1 MRKYIIILFSLF
13 ISSLFSQT
21 PSHIVS
27 KKRLLENLKKLSEFG
42 INKNNGND
50 RVAYSDFD
58 IQAREYIIEYL
69 KNLGLKVEVDYAA
82 NIIARKEGANKK
94 LKPIIF
100 GSHIDAVPNGGHYDG
115 PLGVIGGIEAL
126 ETILDSKIITSHP
139 LELIIFTNEEGGVFG
154 SRALAG
160 KLSDN
165 ALEVKT
171 ASGFTNGEGVD
182 RLGGNQNRIFEVAKS
197 SNDYHAFVEL
207 HIEQG
212 NILNKNNIDIGVVT
226 GIVGLKWWD
235 VTITG
240 FANHAG
246 TTPMDERKDPMI
258 TAADFILLVKRII
271 TNVPGSQVGT
281 VGKIEAYPG
290 APNVIPG
297 KVTLSLEIRDLEE
310 SKIDFLFREI
320 EKKAKII
327 ASNNDTTISFS
338 SIDINA
344 SPALMN
350 KQIQSLIIDAANE
363 LNYSFKKMPSGAGHD
378 AQDMAVIV
386 PSGMIFIPSVDGIS
400 HSPKEFS
407 SEEAVYKGTNIL
419 LQTIL
424 KIDKERFNK

>member
-1 MRKYIIILFSLF
+1 MKKYTIIFFLLFVY
-13 ISSLFSQT
+13 SLFSQE
-21 PSHIVS
+21 PNYSVS
-27 KKRLLENLKKLSEFG
+27 KERLLRNLKKLSEFG

-50 RVAYSDFD
+50 RVAYSDYD
-58 IQAREYIIEYL
+58 IQAREYLKEYL

-100 GSHIDAVPNGGHYDG
+100 GSHIDAVPNGGHFDG
-115 PLGVIGGIEAL
+115 PLGVIAGIEAL
-126 ETILDSKIITSHP
+126 ETILDNKIITSHP

-160 KLSDN
+160 KLNND
-165 ALEVKT
+165 ALGVKT

-182 RLGGNQNRIFEVAKS
+182 RLGGNQKRIFEVIKS
-197 SNDYHAFVEL
+197 SDDYHAFVEL

-212 NILNKNNIDIGVVT
+212 NILNKSNVDIGVVT

-235 VTITG
+235 VVIEG

-258 TAADFILLVKRII
+258 TAADFILLVRKVISEL
-271 TNVPGSQVGT
+271 PGNQVGT

-297 KVTLSLEIRDLEE
+297 KVRLSLEIRDLDEN
-310 SKIDFLFREI
+310 KIDFLFSEI
-320 EKKAKII
+320 EKESKMV
-327 ASNNDTTISFS
+327 ASKNETTISFS

-350 KQIQSLIIDAANE
+350 KQIQSLIIDSANQ

-378 AQDMAVIV
+378 AQDMAIIV
-386 PSGMIFIPSVDGIS
+386 PSGMIFIPSIDGIS
-400 HSPKEFS
+400 HSPKELS
-407 SEEAVYKGTNIL
+407 SDEDVYKGANVL
-419 LQTIL
+419 LNTIL
-424 KIDKERFNK
+424 KLDKEKF

>member
-1 MRKYIIILFSLF
+1 MRKYITIFFSLLV
-13 ISSLFSQT
+13 SSLFSQKPNYT
-21 PSHIVS
+21 VS
-27 KKRLLENLKKLSEFG
+27 KERLLKNLKKLSVFG

-50 RVAYSDFD
+50 RVAYSDYD
-58 IQAREYIIEYL
+58 VQAREYLKEYME
-69 KNLGLKVEVDYAA
+69 NLGLKVHVDYAA
-82 NIIARKEGANKK
+82 NIIARKEGSNKK
-94 LKPIIF
+94 LRPIIF

-115 PLGVIGGIEAL
+115 PLGVISGIEAL
-126 ETILDSKIITSHP
+126 ETILDNKIITSHP

-160 KLSDN
+160 KLNND
-165 ALEVKT
+165 ALEIKT

-182 RLGGNQNRIFEVAKS
+182 RLGGNQKRIFEVTKS

-258 TAADFILLVKRII
+258 AAADFILLVKNII
-271 TNVPGSQVGT
+271 NEIPGNQVGT

-297 KVTLSLEIRDLEE
+297 EVRLSLEIRDLDE

-320 EKKAKII
+320 EKKAQKI
-327 ASNNDTTISFS
+327 ALENETTISFS

-350 KQIQSLIIDAANE
+350 KQIQGLIIDATNE

-378 AQDMAVIV
+378 AQDMAILV
-386 PSGMIFIPSVDGIS
+386 PSGMIFIPSIDGIS

-407 SEEAVYKGTNIL
+407 SDEDVYKGANIL
-419 LQTIL
+419 LNTIL
-424 KIDKERFNK
+424 KLDKKKF

>member
-1 MRKYIIILFSLF
+1 MRKYITIFFSLLV
-13 ISSLFSQT
+13 SSLFSQKPNYT
-21 PSHIVS
+21 VS
-27 KKRLLENLKKLSEFG
+27 KERLLKNLKKLSVFG

-50 RVAYSDFD
+50 RVAYSDYD
-58 IQAREYIIEYL
+58 VQAREYLKEYME
-69 KNLGLKVEVDYAA
+69 NLGLKVHVDYAA
-82 NIIARKEGANKK
+82 NIIARKEGSNKK
-94 LKPIIF
+94 LRPIIF

-115 PLGVIGGIEAL
+115 PLGVISGIEAL
-126 ETILDSKIITSHP
+126 ETILDNKIITSHP

-160 KLSDN
+160 KLNND
-165 ALEVKT
+165 ALEIKT

-182 RLGGNQNRIFEVAKS
+182 RLGGNQKRIFEVTKS

-212 NILNKNNIDIGVVT
+212 NILNKSNIDIGVVT

-258 TAADFILLVKRII
+258 AAADFILLVKNII
-271 TNVPGSQVGT
+271 NEIPGNQVGT

-297 KVTLSLEIRDLEE
+297 EVKLSLEIRDLDE

-327 ASNNDTTISFS
+327 ASNNETTISFS

-378 AQDMAVIV
+378 AQDMAIIV

-407 SEEAVYKGTNIL
+407 SDEDVYKGANIL
-419 LQTIL
+419 LNTIL
-424 KIDKERFNK
+424 KLDKKKF

>member
-1 MRKYIIILFSLF
+1 MRKYITIFFSLLV
-13 ISSLFSQT
+13 SSLFSQKPNYT
-21 PSHIVS
+21 VS
-27 KKRLLENLKKLSEFG
+27 KERLLKNLKKLSEFG

-50 RVAYSDFD
+50 RVAYSDYD
-58 IQAREYIIEYL
+58 IQAREYIKEYI

-82 NIIARKEGANKK
+82 NIIARKEGSNKK

-126 ETILDSKIITSHP
+126 ETILDNKIITSHP

-154 SRALAG
+154 SRALVG
-160 KLSDN
+160 KLNTD

-182 RLGGNQNRIFEVAKS
+182 RLGGNQKRIFEVTKS

-212 NILNKNNIDIGVVT
+212 NILNKNHIDIGVVT

-258 TAADFILLVKRII
+258 AAADFILLVKNII
-271 TNVPGSQVGT
+271 NEIPGNQVGT

-297 KVTLSLEIRDLEE
+297 EVKLSLEIRDLDE

-327 ASNNDTTISFS
+327 ASNNETTISFS

-378 AQDMAVIV
+378 AQDMAIIV

-407 SEEAVYKGTNIL
+407 SDESVYKGANIL
-419 LQTIL
+419 LNTIL
-424 KIDKERFNK
+424 KLDKKKF

>member
-1 MRKYIIILFSLF
+1 MRKYITIFFSLLV
-13 ISSLFSQT
+13 SSLFSQKPNYT
-21 PSHIVS
+21 VS
-27 KKRLLENLKKLSEFG
+27 KERLLKNLKKLSVFG

-50 RVAYSDFD
+50 RVAYSDYD
-58 IQAREYIIEYL
+58 VQAREYLKEYM
-69 KNLGLKVEVDYAA
+69 KNLGLKVHVDYAA
-82 NIIARKEGANKK
+82 NIIARKEGSNKK
-94 LKPIIF
+94 LRPIIF

-115 PLGVIGGIEAL
+115 PLGVISGIEAL
-126 ETILDSKIITSHP
+126 ETILDNKIITSHP

-160 KLSDN
+160 KLNND
-165 ALEVKT
+165 ALEIKT

-182 RLGGNQNRIFEVAKS
+182 RLGGNQKRIFEVTKS

-258 TAADFILLVKRII
+258 AAADFILLVKNII
-271 TNVPGSQVGT
+271 NEIPGNQVGT

-297 KVTLSLEIRDLEE
+297 EVKLSLEIRDLDE

-327 ASNNDTTISFS
+327 ASNNETTISFS

-378 AQDMAVIV
+378 AQDMAIIV

-407 SEEAVYKGTNIL
+407 SDEDVYKGANIL
-419 LQTIL
+419 LNTIL
-424 KIDKERFNK
+424 KLDKKKF

>member
-1 MRKYIIILFSLF
+1 MRKYVIILFSLF

-21 PSHIVS
+21 PSHTVS

-58 IQAREYIIEYL
+58 IQAREHIIEYL

-126 ETILDSKIITSHP
+126 ETILDNKVITSHP

-160 KLSDN
+160 KLSDD

-197 SNDYHAFVEL
+197 SNDYHAFIEL

-212 NILNKNNIDIGVVT
+212 NFLNKSNIDIGVVT
-226 GIVGLKWWD
+226 GIVGLKWWE

-258 TAADFILLVKRII
+258 TAADFILLVKSII

-297 KVTLSLEIRDLEE
+297 KVKLSLEIRDLKE

-327 ASNNDTTISFS
+327 ASNNDSTISFS

-424 KIDKERFNK
+424 KIDKERF

>member
-1 MRKYIIILFSLF
+1 MRKYITIFFSLLV
-13 ISSLFSQT
+13 SSLFSQKPNYT
-21 PSHIVS
+21 VS
-27 KKRLLENLKKLSEFG
+27 KERLLKNLKKLSVFG

-50 RVAYSDFD
+50 RVAYSDYD
-58 IQAREYIIEYL
+58 VQAREYLKEYM
-69 KNLGLKVEVDYAA
+69 KNLGLKVHVDYAA
-82 NIIARKEGANKK
+82 NIIARKEGSNKK
-94 LKPIIF
+94 LRPIIF

-115 PLGVIGGIEAL
+115 PLGVISGIEAL
-126 ETILDSKIITSHP
+126 ETILDNKIITSHP

-154 SRALAG
+154 SRSLAG
-160 KLSDN
+160 KLNND
-165 ALEVKT
+165 ALEIKT

-182 RLGGNQNRIFEVAKS
+182 RLGGNQKRIFEVTKS

-258 TAADFILLVKRII
+258 AAADFILLVKNII
-271 TNVPGSQVGT
+271 NEIPGNQVGT

-297 KVTLSLEIRDLEE
+297 EVKLSLEIRDLDE

-327 ASNNDTTISFS
+327 ASNNETTISFS

-378 AQDMAVIV
+378 AQDMAIIV

-407 SEEAVYKGTNIL
+407 SDEDVYKGANIL
-419 LQTIL
+419 LNTIL
-424 KIDKERFNK
+424 KLDKKKF

>member
-1 MRKYIIILFSLF
+1 MRKYITIFFSLLV
-13 ISSLFSQT
+13 SSLFSQKPNYT
-21 PSHIVS
+21 VS
-27 KKRLLENLKKLSEFG
+27 KERLLKNLKKLSVFG

-50 RVAYSDFD
+50 RVAYSDYD
-58 IQAREYIIEYL
+58 VQAREYLKEYME
-69 KNLGLKVEVDYAA
+69 NLGLKVHVDYAA
-82 NIIARKEGANKK
+82 NIIARKEGSNKK
-94 LKPIIF
+94 LRPIIF

-115 PLGVIGGIEAL
+115 PLGVISGIEAL
-126 ETILDSKIITSHP
+126 ETILDNKIITSHP

-160 KLSDN
+160 KLNNDV
-165 ALEVKT
+165 LEIKT

-182 RLGGNQNRIFEVAKS
+182 RLGGNQKRIFEVTKS

-258 TAADFILLVKRII
+258 AAADFILLVKNII
-271 TNVPGSQVGT
+271 NEIPGNQVGT

-297 KVTLSLEIRDLEE
+297 EVKLSLEIRDLDE

-327 ASNNDTTISFS
+327 ASNNETTISFS

-378 AQDMAVIV
+378 AQDMAIIV

-407 SEEAVYKGTNIL
+407 SDEDVYKGANIL
-419 LQTIL
+419 LNTIL
-424 KIDKERFNK
+424 KLDKKKF

>member
-1 MRKYIIILFSLF
+1 MKKYTIIFFLLFVY
-13 ISSLFSQT
+13 SLFSQK
-21 PSHIVS
+21 PNYSVS
-27 KKRLLENLKKLSEFG
+27 KERLLRNLKKLSEFG

-50 RVAYSDFD
+50 RIAYSDYD
-58 IQAREYIIEYL
+58 IQAREYLKEYL

-100 GSHIDAVPNGGHYDG
+100 GSHIDAVPNGGHFDG
-115 PLGVIGGIEAL
+115 PLGVIAGIEAL
-126 ETILDSKIITSHP
+126 ETIFDNKIITSHP

-160 KLSDN
+160 KLNND
-165 ALEVKT
+165 ALGVKT
-171 ASGFTNGEGVD
+171 ASGYTNGEGVD
-182 RLGGNQNRIFEVAKS
+182 RLGGNQKRIFEVIKS
-197 SNDYHAFVEL
+197 SDDYHAFVEL

-212 NILNKNNIDIGVVT
+212 NILNKSNVDIGVVT

-235 VTITG
+235 VVIEG

-258 TAADFILLVKRII
+258 TAADFILLVRKVISEL
-271 TNVPGSQVGT
+271 PGNQVGT

-297 KVTLSLEIRDLEE
+297 KVKLSLEIRDLDEN
-310 SKIDFLFREI
+310 KIDFLFSEI
-320 EKKAKII
+320 EKKAKMV
-327 ASNNDTTISFS
+327 ASKNETTISFS

-350 KQIQSLIIDAANE
+350 KQIQSLIIDSANQ

-378 AQDMAVIV
+378 AQDMAIIV
-386 PSGMIFIPSVDGIS
+386 PSGMIFIPSIDGIS
-400 HSPKEFS
+400 HSPKELS
-407 SEEAVYKGTNIL
+407 SDEDVYKGANVL
-419 LQTIL
+419 LNTIL
-424 KIDKERFNK
+424 KLDNEKF

>member
-1 MRKYIIILFSLF
+1 MRKYITIFFSLLV
-13 ISSLFSQT
+13 SSLFSQKPNYT
-21 PSHIVS
+21 VS
-27 KKRLLENLKKLSEFG
+27 KERLLKNLKKLSEFG

-50 RVAYSDFD
+50 RVAYSDYD
-58 IQAREYIIEYL
+58 IQAREYLKEYM
-69 KNLGLKVEVDYAA
+69 KNLGLKVHVDYAA
-82 NIIARKEGANKK
+82 NIVARKEGSNKK
-94 LKPIIF
+94 LRPIIF

-115 PLGVIGGIEAL
+115 PLGVISGIETL
-126 ETILDSKIITSHP
+126 ETILDNKIITSHP

-160 KLSDN
+160 KLNND
-165 ALEVKT
+165 ALEIKT

-182 RLGGNQNRIFEVAKS
+182 RLGGNQKRIFEVIKS

-212 NILNKNNIDIGVVT
+212 NILNKSNVDIGVVT

-235 VTITG
+235 VVIEG

-258 TAADFILLVKRII
+258 TAADFILLVRKVISEL
-271 TNVPGSQVGT
+271 PGNQVGT

-290 APNVIPG
+290 APNVIPE
-297 KVTLSLEIRDLEE
+297 KVKLSLEIRDLDEN
-310 SKIDFLFREI
+310 KIDFLFSEI
-320 EKKAKII
+320 EKKAKML
-327 ASNNDTTISFS
+327 ASKNETTISFS

-378 AQDMAVIV
+378 AQDMAIIV

-407 SEEAVYKGTNIL
+407 SDEDVYKGANIL
-419 LQTIL
+419 LNTIL
-424 KIDKERFNK
+424 KLDKKKF

>member
-1 MRKYIIILFSLF
+1 
-13 ISSLFSQT
+13 
-21 PSHIVS
+21 
-27 KKRLLENLKKLSEFG
+27 LKKLSEFG
-42 INKNNGND
+42 INKNNGNN
-50 RVAYSDFD
+50 RVAYSDYD
-58 IQAREYIIEYL
+58 VQAREYLKEYME
-69 KNLGLKVEVDYAA
+69 NLGLKVEVDYAA

-100 GSHIDAVPNGGHYDG
+100 GSHIDAVPNGGHFDG
-115 PLGVIGGIEAL
+115 PLGVIGGIESL
-126 ETILDSKIITSHP
+126 ETILDDKIITSHP

-160 KLSDN
+160 KLNDD

-182 RLGGNQNRIFEVAKS
+182 RLGGNQKRIFEVTKS

-207 HIEQG
+207 HVEQG
-212 NILNKNNIDIGVVT
+212 NVLNKSNIDIGVVT

-235 VTITG
+235 VTIEG

-258 TAADFILLVKRII
+258 TAADFILLVK
-271 TNVPGSQVGT
+271 NVVNEIPGNQVGT
-281 VGKIEAYPG
+281 VGKIEALPG

-297 KVTLSLEIRDLEE
+297 KVKLSLEIRDLDE

-327 ASNNDTTISFS
+327 ASNNETTISFS

-350 KQIQSLIIDAANE
+350 KQIQSLIIDATNE

-378 AQDMAVIV
+378 AQDMAIIV

-407 SEEAVYKGTNIL
+407 TDEDVYKGTNIL
-419 LQTIL
+419 LNTIL
-424 KIDKERFNK
+424 KLDKEKF

>member
-1 MRKYIIILFSLF
+1 MKKYTIIFFLLFVYT
-13 ISSLFSQT
+13 LFSQK
-21 PSHIVS
+21 PNYSVS
-27 KKRLLENLKKLSEFG
+27 KERLLRNLKKLSEFG

-50 RVAYSDFD
+50 RVAYSDYD
-58 IQAREYIIEYL
+58 IQAREYLKEYL

-82 NIIARKEGANKK
+82 NIIARKGGANKK

-100 GSHIDAVPNGGHYDG
+100 GSHIDAVPNGGHFDG
-115 PLGVIGGIEAL
+115 PLGVIAGIEAL
-126 ETILDSKIITSHP
+126 ETIFDNKIITSHP

-160 KLSDN
+160 KLNND
-165 ALEVKT
+165 ALGVKT
-171 ASGFTNGEGVD
+171 ASGYTNGEGVD
-182 RLGGNQNRIFEVAKS
+182 RLGGNQKRIFEVIKS
-197 SNDYHAFVEL
+197 SDDYHAFVEL

-212 NILNKNNIDIGVVT
+212 NILNKSNVDIGVVT

-235 VTITG
+235 VVIEG

-258 TAADFILLVKRII
+258 TAADFILLVRKVISEL
-271 TNVPGSQVGT
+271 PGNQVGT

-297 KVTLSLEIRDLEE
+297 KVTLSLEIRDLDEN
-310 SKIDFLFREI
+310 KIDFLFSEI
-320 EKKAKII
+320 EKKAKML
-327 ASNNDTTISFS
+327 ASKNETTISFL

-350 KQIQSLIIDAANE
+350 KQIQSLIIDSANQ

-378 AQDMAVIV
+378 AQDMAIIV
-386 PSGMIFIPSVDGIS
+386 PSGMIFIPSVNGIS

-407 SEEAVYKGTNIL
+407 SDEDVYKGANVL
-419 LQTIL
+419 LNTIL
-424 KIDKERFNK
+424 KLDKEKF

>member
-1 MRKYIIILFSLF
+1 MKKFIIVVIAFMGNSIL
-13 ISSLFSQT
+13 SQGQKMT
-21 PSHIVS
+21 VS
-27 KKRLLENLKKLSEFG
+27 KVRLSDNLKRLRVYG
-42 INKNNGND
+42 INEMNGND
-50 RVAYSDFD
+50 RVAYSDYD
-58 IQAREYIIEYL
+58 IQAREYLKGYL
-69 KNLGLKVEVDYAA
+69 KNLGLTVKVDYAA
-82 NIIARKEGANKK
+82 NIIARKEGADKK

-126 ETILDSKIITSHP
+126 ETILDNKIITSHP

-160 KLSDN
+160 KLNDD

-182 RLGGNQNRIFEVAKS
+182 RLGGDQRKIFDVVKS

-258 TAADFILLVKRII
+258 AAADFILLVKNII
-271 TNVPGSQVGT
+271 NEIPGNQVGT
-281 VGKIEAYPG
+281 VGKIEAFPG

-297 KVTLSLEIRDLEE
+297 KVKLSLEIRDLDEN
-310 SKIDFLFREI
+310 KIDFLFNEI
-320 EKKAKII
+320 EKRAKLI
-327 ASNNDTTISFS
+327 ALENETIISFS

-344 SPALMN
+344 SPALMDD
-350 KQIQSLIIDAANE
+350 QIQALIIDAANE

-378 AQDMAVIV
+378 AQDMAIIV

-407 SEEAVYKGTNIL
+407 SDEAVYKGTNIL
-419 LQTIL
+419 LNTIL
-424 KIDKERFNK
+424 KLDKVKF

>member
-1 MRKYIIILFSLF
+1 MRKYITIFFSLF
-13 ISSLFSQT
+13 VSSLLSQEPDYT
-21 PSHIVS
+21 VS
-27 KKRLLENLKKLSEFG
+27 KERLLKNLKKLSVFG

-50 RVAYSDFD
+50 RVAYSDYD
-58 IQAREYIIEYL
+58 VQAREYLKEYM
-69 KNLGLKVEVDYAA
+69 KNLGLKVHVDYAA
-82 NIIARKEGANKK
+82 NIIARKEGSNKK
-94 LKPIIF
+94 LRPIIF

-115 PLGVIGGIEAL
+115 PLGVISGIEAL
-126 ETILDSKIITSHP
+126 ETILDNKIITSHP

-160 KLSDN
+160 KLNTD
-165 ALEVKT
+165 ALKIKT

-182 RLGGNQNRIFEVAKS
+182 RLGGNQKRIFEVTKS

-258 TAADFILLVKRII
+258 AAADFILLVKNII
-271 TNVPGSQVGT
+271 NEIPGNQVGT

-297 KVTLSLEIRDLEE
+297 EVKLSLEIRDLDE

-327 ASNNDTTISFS
+327 ASNNETTISFS

-378 AQDMAVIV
+378 AQDMAIIV

-407 SEEAVYKGTNIL
+407 SDEDVYKGANIL
-419 LQTIL
+419 LNTIL
-424 KIDKERFNK
+424 KLDEKKF

>member
-1 MRKYIIILFSLF
+1 MKKYTIIFFLLFVY
-13 ISSLFSQT
+13 SLFSQK
-21 PSHIVS
+21 PNYSVS
-27 KKRLLENLKKLSEFG
+27 KERLLRNLKKLSEFG

-50 RVAYSDFD
+50 RVAYSDYD
-58 IQAREYIIEYL
+58 IQAREYLKEYL

-100 GSHIDAVPNGGHYDG
+100 GSHIDAVPNGGHFDG
-115 PLGVIGGIEAL
+115 PLGVIAGIEAL
-126 ETILDSKIITSHP
+126 ETIFDNKIITSHP

-160 KLSDN
+160 KLNND
-165 ALEVKT
+165 ALGVKT
-171 ASGFTNGEGVD
+171 ASGYTNGEGVD
-182 RLGGNQNRIFEVAKS
+182 RLGGNQKRIFEVVKS

-212 NILNKNNIDIGVVT
+212 NILNKSNVDIGVVT

-235 VTITG
+235 VVIEG

-258 TAADFILLVKRII
+258 TAADFILLVRKVISEL
-271 TNVPGSQVGT
+271 PGNQVGT

-297 KVTLSLEIRDLEE
+297 KVKLSLEIRDLDEN
-310 SKIDFLFREI
+310 KIDFLFSEI
-320 EKKAKII
+320 EKKAKMV
-327 ASNNDTTISFS
+327 ASKNETTISFS

-350 KQIQSLIIDAANE
+350 KQIQSLIIDSANQ

-378 AQDMAVIV
+378 AQDMAIIV
-386 PSGMIFIPSVDGIS
+386 PSGMIFIPSIDGIS
-400 HSPKEFS
+400 HSPKELS
-407 SEEAVYKGTNIL
+407 SDEDVYKGANVL
-419 LQTIL
+419 LNTIL
-424 KIDKERFNK
+424 KLDEEKF

>member
-1 MRKYIIILFSLF
+1 MRKYITIFFSLLV
-13 ISSLFSQT
+13 SSLFSQKPNYT
-21 PSHIVS
+21 VS
-27 KKRLLENLKKLSEFG
+27 KERLLKNLKKLSEFG
-42 INKNNGND
+42 VNKNNGND
-50 RVAYSDFD
+50 RVAYSDYD
-58 IQAREYIIEYL
+58 IQAREYIKEYI

-82 NIIARKEGANKK
+82 NIIARKEGSNKK

-126 ETILDSKIITSHP
+126 ETILDNKIITSHP

-160 KLSDN
+160 KLNTD

-182 RLGGNQNRIFEVAKS
+182 RLGGNQKRIFEVTKS

-212 NILNKNNIDIGVVT
+212 NILNKNHIDIGVVT

-258 TAADFILLVKRII
+258 AAADFILLVKNII
-271 TNVPGSQVGT
+271 NEIPGNQVGT

-297 KVTLSLEIRDLEE
+297 EVRLSLEIRDLDE

-327 ASNNDTTISFS
+327 ASKNETTISFS

-378 AQDMAVIV
+378 AQDMAILV
-386 PSGMIFIPSVDGIS
+386 PSGMIFIPSIDGIS

-407 SEEAVYKGTNIL
+407 SDEDVYKGANIL
-419 LQTIL
+419 LNTIL
-424 KIDKERFNK
+424 KLDKKKF

>member
-1 MRKYIIILFSLF
+1 MKKYTILFFLLF
-13 ISSLFSQT
+13 VYSLFSQK
-21 PSHIVS
+21 PNYSVS
-27 KKRLLENLKKLSEFG
+27 KERLLRNLKKLSEFG

-50 RVAYSDFD
+50 RIAYSDYD
-58 IQAREYIIEYL
+58 IQAREYLKEYL

-100 GSHIDAVPNGGHYDG
+100 GSHIDAVPNGGHFDG
-115 PLGVIGGIEAL
+115 PLGVIAGIEAL
-126 ETILDSKIITSHP
+126 ETIFDNKIITSHP

-160 KLSDN
+160 KLNND
-165 ALEVKT
+165 ALGVKT
-171 ASGFTNGEGVD
+171 ASGYSNGEGVD
-182 RLGGNQNRIFEVAKS
+182 RLGGNQKRIFEVIKS
-197 SNDYHAFVEL
+197 SDDYHAFVEL

-212 NILNKNNIDIGVVT
+212 NILNKSNVDIGVVT

-235 VTITG
+235 VVIEG

-258 TAADFILLVKRII
+258 TAADFILLVRK
-271 TNVPGSQVGT
+271 VVSELPGNQVGT

-297 KVTLSLEIRDLEE
+297 KVRLSLEIRDLDEN
-310 SKIDFLFREI
+310 KIDFLFSEI
-320 EKKAKII
+320 EKKAKMV
-327 ASNNDTTISFS
+327 ASKNETTISFS

-350 KQIQSLIIDAANE
+350 KQIQSLIIDSANQ

-378 AQDMAVIV
+378 AQDMAIIV
-386 PSGMIFIPSVDGIS
+386 PSGMIFIPSIDGIS
-400 HSPKEFS
+400 HSPKELS
-407 SEEAVYKGTNIL
+407 SDEDVYKGANVL
-419 LQTIL
+419 LNTIL
-424 KIDKERFNK
+424 KLDKEKF

>member
-1 MRKYIIILFSLF
+1 MRKYITIFFLILV
-13 ISSLFSQT
+13 SSLFSQKT
-21 PSHIVS
+21 NYTVS
-27 KKRLLENLKKLSEFG
+27 KERLLKNLKKLSEFG
-42 INKNNGND
+42 INNKSGND
-50 RVAYSDFD
+50 RVAYSDYD
-58 IQAREYIIEYL
+58 IQAREYIKEYM

-82 NIIARKEGANKK
+82 NIVARKEGTNTK
-94 LKPIIF
+94 LKPIAF

-126 ETILDSKIITSHP
+126 ETILDNEIITSRP

-160 KLSDN
+160 KLNFD

-182 RLGGNQNRIFEVAKS
+182 RLGGDQRKIFDVIKS

-212 NILNKNNIDIGVVT
+212 NILNKSNIDIGVVT

-235 VTITG
+235 VIIEG

-246 TTPMDERKDPMI
+246 TTPMGERKDPMI
-258 TAADFILLVKRII
+258 TAADFILLVK
-271 TNVPGSQVGT
+271 NVISEIPGNQVGT
-281 VGKIEAYPG
+281 VGKIEAFPG

-297 KVTLSLEIRDLEE
+297 KVKLSLEIRDLDEN
-310 SKIDFLFREI
+310 KIDFLFNEI
-320 EKKAKII
+320 EKRARII
-327 ASNNDTTISFS
+327 ALENETIISFS
-338 SIDINA
+338 SVDINA
-344 SPALMN
+344 SPALMDD
-350 KQIQSLIIDAANE
+350 QIQALIIDATNE
-363 LNYSFKKMPSGAGHD
+363 LKYSFKKMPSGAGHD
-378 AQDMAVIV
+378 AQDMAIIV

-407 SEEAVYKGTNIL
+407 SDEAVYKGTNIL
-419 LQTIL
+419 LNTIL
-424 KIDKERFNK
+424 KLDKEKF

>member
-1 MRKYIIILFSLF
+1 MKKYTIIFFLLFVY
-13 ISSLFSQT
+13 SLFSQK
-21 PSHIVS
+21 PNYSVS
-27 KKRLLENLKKLSEFG
+27 KERLLRNLKKLSEFG

-50 RVAYSDFD
+50 RVAYSDYD
-58 IQAREYIIEYL
+58 IQAREYLKEYL

-100 GSHIDAVPNGGHYDG
+100 GSHIDAVPNGGHFDG
-115 PLGVIGGIEAL
+115 PLGVIAGIEAL
-126 ETILDSKIITSHP
+126 ETILDNKIITSHP

-160 KLSDN
+160 KLNND
-165 ALEVKT
+165 ALGVKT

-182 RLGGNQNRIFEVAKS
+182 RLGGNQKRIFEVIKS
-197 SNDYHAFVEL
+197 SDDYHAFVEL

-212 NILNKNNIDIGVVT
+212 NILNKSNVDIGVVT
-226 GIVGLKWWD
+226 GIVGLKWWN
-235 VTITG
+235 VVIEG

-258 TAADFILLVKRII
+258 TAADFILLVRKVISEL
-271 TNVPGSQVGT
+271 PGNQVGT

-290 APNVIPG
+290 APNVIPE
-297 KVTLSLEIRDLEE
+297 KVKLSLEIRDLDEN
-310 SKIDFLFREI
+310 KIDFLFSEI
-320 EKKAKII
+320 EKKAKML
-327 ASNNDTTISFS
+327 ASKNETTISFS

-350 KQIQSLIIDAANE
+350 KQIQSLIIDSANQ

-378 AQDMAVIV
+378 AQDMAIIV
-386 PSGMIFIPSVDGIS
+386 PSGMIFIPSIDGIS
-400 HSPKEFS
+400 HSPKELS
-407 SEEAVYKGTNIL
+407 SDEDVYKGANVL
-419 LQTIL
+419 LNTIL
-424 KIDKERFNK
+424 KLDKEKF

>member
-1 MRKYIIILFSLF
+1 MRKYITIFFSLLV
-13 ISSLFSQT
+13 SSLFSQEPNYT
-21 PSHIVS
+21 VS
-27 KKRLLENLKKLSEFG
+27 KERLLKNLKKLSEFG

-50 RVAYSDFD
+50 RVAFSDFD
-58 IQAREYIIEYL
+58 IQAREYLMEYM
-69 KNLGLKVEVDYAA
+69 KNLGLKVHVDYAA
-82 NIIARKEGANKK
+82 NIIARKEGSNKK

-115 PLGVIGGIEAL
+115 PLGVISGIEAL
-126 ETILDSKIITSHP
+126 ETILDNEIITSHP
-139 LELIIFTNEEGGVFG
+139 LELIVFTNEEGGVFG

-160 KLSDN
+160 KLNND
-165 ALEVKT
+165 ALEIKT

-182 RLGGNQNRIFEVAKS
+182 RLGGNRKRIFEVTKS

-258 TAADFILLVKRII
+258 AAADFILLVKNII
-271 TNVPGSQVGT
+271 NEIPGNQVGT

-297 KVTLSLEIRDLEE
+297 EVKLSLEIRDLDE
-310 SKIDFLFREI
+310 SKIDFFFREI

-327 ASNNDTTISFS
+327 ASNNETTISFS

-378 AQDMAVIV
+378 AQDMAIIV

-407 SEEAVYKGTNIL
+407 SDEDVYKGANIL
-419 LQTIL
+419 LNTIL
-424 KIDKERFNK
+424 KLDKKKF

>member
-1 MRKYIIILFSLF
+1 MRKYITIFFSLLV
-13 ISSLFSQT
+13 SSLFSQKPNYT
-21 PSHIVS
+21 VS
-27 KKRLLENLKKLSEFG
+27 KERLLKNLKKLSVFG

-50 RVAYSDFD
+50 RVAYSDYD
-58 IQAREYIIEYL
+58 VQAREYLKEYME
-69 KNLGLKVEVDYAA
+69 NLGLKVHVDYAA
-82 NIIARKEGANKK
+82 NIIARKEGSNKK
-94 LKPIIF
+94 LRPIIF

-115 PLGVIGGIEAL
+115 PLGVISGIEAL
-126 ETILDSKIITSHP
+126 ETILDNKIIISHP

-160 KLSDN
+160 KLNND
-165 ALEVKT
+165 ALEIKT

-182 RLGGNQNRIFEVAKS
+182 RLGGNQKRIFEVTKS
-197 SNDYHAFVEL
+197 STDYHAFVEL

-258 TAADFILLVKRII
+258 AAADFILLVKNII
-271 TNVPGSQVGT
+271 NEIPGNQVGT

-297 KVTLSLEIRDLEE
+297 EVKLSLEIRDLDE

-327 ASNNDTTISFS
+327 ASNNETTISFS

-378 AQDMAVIV
+378 AQDMAIIV

-407 SEEAVYKGTNIL
+407 SDEDVYKGANIL
-419 LQTIL
+419 LNTIL
-424 KIDKERFNK
+424 KLDKKKF

>member
-1 MRKYIIILFSLF
+1 MLFVYT
-13 ISSLFSQT
+13 LFSQK
-21 PSHIVS
+21 PNYSVS
-27 KKRLLENLKKLSEFG
+27 KERLLRNLKKLSEFG

-50 RVAYSDFD
+50 RVAYSDYD
-58 IQAREYIIEYL
+58 IQAREYLKEYL

-82 NIIARKEGANKK
+82 NIIARKGGANKK

-100 GSHIDAVPNGGHYDG
+100 GSHIDAVPNGGHFDG
-115 PLGVIGGIEAL
+115 PLGVIAGIEAL
-126 ETILDSKIITSHP
+126 ETIFDNKIITSHP

-154 SRALAG
+154 SRALVG
-160 KLSDN
+160 KLNTD
-165 ALEVKT
+165 ALGVKT

-182 RLGGNQNRIFEVAKS
+182 RLGGNQKRIFEVVKS

-212 NILNKNNIDIGVVT
+212 NTLNKSNVDIGVVT

-235 VTITG
+235 VVIEG

-258 TAADFILLVKRII
+258 TAADFILLVRKII
-271 TNVPGSQVGT
+271 SEVPGNQVGT

-297 KVTLSLEIRDLEE
+297 KVTLSLEIRDLDEN
-310 SKIDFLFREI
+310 KIDFLFSEI
-320 EKKAKII
+320 EKKAKML
-327 ASNNDTTISFS
+327 ASKNETTISFS

-350 KQIQSLIIDAANE
+350 KQIQSLIIDSANQ

-378 AQDMAVIV
+378 AQDMAIIV
-386 PSGMIFIPSVDGIS
+386 PSGMIFIPSIDGIS
-400 HSPKEFS
+400 HSPKELS
-407 SEEAVYKGTNIL
+407 SDEDVYKGANVL
-419 LQTIL
+419 LNTIL
-424 KIDKERFNK
+424 KLDKEKF

>member
-1 MRKYIIILFSLF
+1 MKKFIIVVIAFMGNSIL
-13 ISSLFSQT
+13 SQGQKMT
-21 PSHIVS
+21 VS
-27 KKRLLENLKKLSEFG
+27 KVRLSDNLKRLRVYG
-42 INKNNGND
+42 INEMNGND
-50 RVAYSDFD
+50 RVAYSDYD
-58 IQAREYIIEYL
+58 IQAREYLKGYL
-69 KNLGLKVEVDYAA
+69 KNLGLTVKVDYAA
-82 NIIARKEGANKK
+82 NIIARKEGADKK

-126 ETILDSKIITSHP
+126 ETILDNKIITSHP

-160 KLSDN
+160 KLNDD

-182 RLGGNQNRIFEVAKS
+182 RLGGDQRKIFDVVKS

-258 TAADFILLVKRII
+258 AAADFILLVKNII
-271 TNVPGSQVGT
+271 NEIPGNQVGT
-281 VGKIEAYPG
+281 VGKIEAFPG

-297 KVTLSLEIRDLEE
+297 KVKLSLEIRDLDEN
-310 SKIDFLFREI
+310 KIDFLFNEI
-320 EKKAKII
+320 EKRAKLI
-327 ASNNDTTISFS
+327 ALENETIISFS

-344 SPALMN
+344 SPALMDD
-350 KQIQSLIIDAANE
+350 QIQALIIDAANE

-378 AQDMAVIV
+378 AQDMAIIV

-407 SEEAVYKGTNIL
+407 SDEAVYKGTNIL
-419 LQTIL
+419 LNTIL
-424 KIDKERFNK
+424 KLDKEKF

>member
-1 MRKYIIILFSLF
+1 MKKYTIIFFLLFVY
-13 ISSLFSQT
+13 SLFSQK
-21 PSHIVS
+21 PNYSVS
-27 KKRLLENLKKLSEFG
+27 KERLLRNLKKLSEFG

-50 RVAYSDFD
+50 RVAYSDYD
-58 IQAREYIIEYL
+58 IQAREYLKEYL

-100 GSHIDAVPNGGHYDG
+100 GSHIDAVPNGGHFDG
-115 PLGVIGGIEAL
+115 PLGVIAGIEAL
-126 ETILDSKIITSHP
+126 ETIFDNKIITSHP

-160 KLSDN
+160 KLNND
-165 ALEVKT
+165 ALGVKT
-171 ASGFTNGEGVD
+171 ASGYTNGEGVD
-182 RLGGNQNRIFEVAKS
+182 RLGGNQKRIFEVIKS
-197 SNDYHAFVEL
+197 SDDYHAFVEL

-212 NILNKNNIDIGVVT
+212 NILNKSNVDIGVVT
-226 GIVGLKWWD
+226 GIVGLKWWN
-235 VTITG
+235 VVIEG

-258 TAADFILLVKRII
+258 TAADFILLVRK
-271 TNVPGSQVGT
+271 VVSELPGNQVGT

-297 KVTLSLEIRDLEE
+297 KVRLSLEIRDLDEN
-310 SKIDFLFREI
+310 KIDFLFSEI
-320 EKKAKII
+320 EKKAKMV
-327 ASNNDTTISFS
+327 ASKNETTISFS

-350 KQIQSLIIDAANE
+350 KQIQSLIIDSANQ

-378 AQDMAVIV
+378 AQDMAIIV
-386 PSGMIFIPSVDGIS
+386 PSGMIFIPSIDGIS
-400 HSPKEFS
+400 HSPKELS
-407 SEEAVYKGTNIL
+407 SDEDVYKGANVL
-419 LQTIL
+419 LNTIL
-424 KIDKERFNK
+424 KLDKEKF

>member
-1 MRKYIIILFSLF
+1 MRKYVIILFSLF

-21 PSHIVS
+21 PSHTVS

-58 IQAREYIIEYL
+58 IQAREHIIEYL

-160 KLSDN
+160 KLSDD

-197 SNDYHAFVEL
+197 SNDYHAFIEL

-258 TAADFILLVKRII
+258 TAADFILLVKSII

-297 KVTLSLEIRDLEE
+297 KVKLSLEIRDLEE

-320 EKKAKII
+320 EKKARII

-386 PSGMIFIPSVDGIS
+386 PSGMIFIPSVGGIS

-424 KIDKERFNK
+424 KIDKERF

>member
-1 MRKYIIILFSLF
+1 MKKFIIVVIAFMGNSIL
-13 ISSLFSQT
+13 SQGQKMT
-21 PSHIVS
+21 VS
-27 KKRLLENLKKLSEFG
+27 KVRLSDNLKRLRVYG
-42 INKNNGND
+42 INEMNGND
-50 RVAYSDFD
+50 RVAYSDYD
-58 IQAREYIIEYL
+58 IQAREYLKGYL
-69 KNLGLKVEVDYAA
+69 KNLGLTVKVDYAA
-82 NIIARKEGANKK
+82 NIIARKEGTDKK
-94 LKPIIF
+94 LKPIAF

-126 ETILDSKIITSHP
+126 ETILDNKIITSRP

-160 KLSDN
+160 KLNDD

-182 RLGGNQNRIFEVAKS
+182 RLGGDQRKIFDVVKS

-212 NILNKNNIDIGVVT
+212 NILNKKNIDIGVVT

-235 VTITG
+235 VTIEG

-246 TTPMDERKDPMI
+246 TTPMGERKDPMI
-258 TAADFILLVKRII
+258 TAADFILLVK
-271 TNVPGSQVGT
+271 NVINEIPGNQVGT
-281 VGKIEAYPG
+281 VGKIEAFPG

-297 KVTLSLEIRDLEE
+297 KVKLSLEIRDLDEN
-310 SKIDFLFREI
+310 KIDFLFNEI
-320 EKKAKII
+320 EKRAKII
-327 ASNNDTTISFS
+327 ALENETIVSFS

-344 SPALMN
+344 SPALMDD
-350 KQIQSLIIDAANE
+350 QIQALIIDAANE

-378 AQDMAVIV
+378 AQDMAIIV

-407 SEEAVYKGTNIL
+407 SDEAVYKGTNIL
-419 LQTIL
+419 LNTIL
-424 KIDKERFNK
+424 KLDKEKF

>member
-1 MRKYIIILFSLF
+1 MRKHIIIFFSF
-13 ISSLFSQT
+13 FVYSLFSQQPNYT
-21 PSHIVS
+21 VS
-27 KKRLLENLKKLSEFG
+27 KERLLSNLKKLSKFG

-50 RVAYSDFD
+50 RVAYSDYD
-58 IQAREYIIEYL
+58 IRAREYLKKYL

-82 NIIARKEGANKK
+82 NIIARKEGTNKK

-100 GSHIDAVPNGGHYDG
+100 GSHIDAVPNGGHFDG

-126 ETILDSKIITSHP
+126 ETILDNDIVTSHP

-160 KLSDN
+160 KLNKD
-165 ALEVKT
+165 ALETKT
-171 ASGFTNGEGVD
+171 ASGYTNGDGVE
-182 RLGGNQNRIFEVAKS
+182 RLGGDQEKIFEVSKS
-197 SNDYHAFVEL
+197 SGDYHGFVEL

-246 TTPMDERKDPMI
+246 TTPMNERKDPMI
-258 TAADFILLVKRII
+258 TAADFILLVRGVISE
-271 TNVPGSQVGT
+271 TPGNQVGT
-281 VGKIEAYPG
+281 VGKIEALPG

-297 KVTLSLEIRDLEE
+297 KVKLSLEIRDLDE

-320 EKKAKII
+320 EKKAQLI
-327 ASNNDTTISFS
+327 ALENETNISFS

-350 KQIQSLIIDAANE
+350 KQIQSLIIDATNE
-363 LNYSFKKMPSGAGHD
+363 LDYSFKKMPSGAGHD
-378 AQDMAVIV
+378 AQDMAIIA

-407 SEEAVYKGTNIL
+407 TDEAVYKGVNIL
-419 LQTIL
+419 LNTIL
-424 KIDKERFNK
+424 KLDKVKF

>member
-1 MRKYIIILFSLF
+1 MRKYITIFFSLLV
-13 ISSLFSQT
+13 SSLFSQKPNYT
-21 PSHIVS
+21 VS
-27 KKRLLENLKKLSEFG
+27 KERLLKNLKKLSEFG

-50 RVAYSDFD
+50 RVAYSDYD
-58 IQAREYIIEYL
+58 IQAREYIKEYI

-82 NIIARKEGANKK
+82 NIIARKEGSNKK

-126 ETILDSKIITSHP
+126 ETILDNKIITSHP

-154 SRALAG
+154 SRALVG
-160 KLSDN
+160 KLNTD

-182 RLGGNQNRIFEVAKS
+182 RLGGNQKRIFEVTKS

-212 NILNKNNIDIGVVT
+212 NILNKNHIDIGVVT

-258 TAADFILLVKRII
+258 TAADFILLVKNII
-271 TNVPGSQVGT
+271 NEIPGNQVGT

-297 KVTLSLEIRDLEE
+297 EVKLSLEIRDLDE

-327 ASNNDTTISFS
+327 ASNNETTISFS

-350 KQIQSLIIDAANE
+350 IQIQSLIINAANE
-363 LNYSFKKMPSGAGHD
+363 LNYSFKKLPSGAGHD
-378 AQDMAVIV
+378 AQDMAIIV

-407 SEEAVYKGTNIL
+407 SDESVYKGANIL
-419 LQTIL
+419 LNTIL
-424 KIDKERFNK
+424 KLDKKKF

>member
-1 MRKYIIILFSLF
+1 MKKYTIIFFLLFVY
-13 ISSLFSQT
+13 SLFSQK
-21 PSHIVS
+21 PNYSVS
-27 KKRLLENLKKLSEFG
+27 KERLLRNLKKLSEFG

-50 RVAYSDFD
+50 RVAYSDYD
-58 IQAREYIIEYL
+58 IQAREYLKEYL

-100 GSHIDAVPNGGHYDG
+100 GSHIDAVPNGGHFDG
-115 PLGVIGGIEAL
+115 PLGVIAGIEAL
-126 ETILDSKIITSHP
+126 ETIFDNKIITSHP

-160 KLSDN
+160 KLNND
-165 ALEVKT
+165 ALGVKT

-182 RLGGNQNRIFEVAKS
+182 RLGGNQKRIFEVIKS
-197 SNDYHAFVEL
+197 SDDYHAFVEL

-212 NILNKNNIDIGVVT
+212 NILNKSNVDIGVVT

-235 VTITG
+235 VVIEG

-258 TAADFILLVKRII
+258 TAADFILLVRKVISEL
-271 TNVPGSQVGT
+271 PGNQVGT

-297 KVTLSLEIRDLEE
+297 KVRLSLEIRDLDEN
-310 SKIDFLFREI
+310 KIDFLFSEI
-320 EKKAKII
+320 EKKAKMV
-327 ASNNDTTISFS
+327 ASKNETTISFS

-350 KQIQSLIIDAANE
+350 KQIQSLIIDSANQ

-378 AQDMAVIV
+378 AQDMAIIV
-386 PSGMIFIPSVDGIS
+386 PSGMIFIPSIDGIS
-400 HSPKEFS
+400 HSPKELS
-407 SEEAVYKGTNIL
+407 SDEDVYKGANVL
-419 LQTIL
+419 LNTIL
-424 KIDKERFNK
+424 KLDKEKF

>member
-1 MRKYIIILFSLF
+1 MKKFIIVVIAFMGNSIL
-13 ISSLFSQT
+13 SQGQKMT
-21 PSHIVS
+21 VS
-27 KKRLLENLKKLSEFG
+27 KVRLSDNLKRLRVYG
-42 INKNNGND
+42 INEMNGND
-50 RVAYSDFD
+50 RVAYSDYD
-58 IQAREYIIEYL
+58 IQAREYLKGYL
-69 KNLGLKVEVDYAA
+69 KNLGLTVEVDYAA
-82 NIIARKEGANKK
+82 NIIARKEGADKK
-94 LKPIIF
+94 LKPIAF

-126 ETILDSKIITSHP
+126 ETILDNKIITSRP

-160 KLSDN
+160 KLNDD

-182 RLGGNQNRIFEVAKS
+182 RLGGDQRKIFDVVKS

-212 NILNKNNIDIGVVT
+212 NILNKKNIDIGVVT

-235 VTITG
+235 VTIEG

-246 TTPMDERKDPMI
+246 TTPMGERKDPMI
-258 TAADFILLVKRII
+258 TAADFILLVK
-271 TNVPGSQVGT
+271 NVINEIPGNQVGT
-281 VGKIEAYPG
+281 VGKIEAFPG

-297 KVTLSLEIRDLEE
+297 KVKLSLEIRDLDEN
-310 SKIDFLFREI
+310 KIDFLFNEI
-320 EKKAKII
+320 EKRAKII
-327 ASNNDTTISFS
+327 ALENETIISFS

-344 SPALMN
+344 SPALMDD
-350 KQIQSLIIDAANE
+350 QIQALIIDAANE

-378 AQDMAVIV
+378 AQDMAIIV

-407 SEEAVYKGTNIL
+407 SDEAVYKGTNIL
-419 LQTIL
+419 LNTIL
-424 KIDKERFNK
+424 KLDKEKF

>member
-1 MRKYIIILFSLF
+1 MRKYITIFFSLLV
-13 ISSLFSQT
+13 SSLFSQKPNYT
-21 PSHIVS
+21 VS
-27 KKRLLENLKKLSEFG
+27 KERLLKNLKKLSEFG

-50 RVAYSDFD
+50 RVAYSDYD
-58 IQAREYIIEYL
+58 VQAREYLKEYM
-69 KNLGLKVEVDYAA
+69 KNLGLKVHVDYAA
-82 NIIARKEGANKK
+82 NIIARKEGSNKK
-94 LKPIIF
+94 LRPIIF

-115 PLGVIGGIEAL
+115 PLGVISGIEAL
-126 ETILDSKIITSHP
+126 ETILDNKIIISHP

-160 KLSDN
+160 KLNND
-165 ALEVKT
+165 ALEIKT

-182 RLGGNQNRIFEVAKS
+182 RLGGNQKRIFEVTKS

-212 NILNKNNIDIGVVT
+212 NILNKSNIDIGVVT

-258 TAADFILLVKRII
+258 AAADFILLVKNII
-271 TNVPGSQVGT
+271 NEIPGNQVGT

-297 KVTLSLEIRDLEE
+297 EVKLSLEIRDLDE

-320 EKKAKII
+320 EEKAKII
-327 ASNNDTTISFS
+327 ASNNETTISFS

-378 AQDMAVIV
+378 AQDMAIIV

-407 SEEAVYKGTNIL
+407 SDEDVYKGANIL
-419 LQTIL
+419 LNTIL
-424 KIDKERFNK
+424 KLDKTKF

>member
-1 MRKYIIILFSLF
+1 MKKFIIVVIAFMSNSIL
-13 ISSLFSQT
+13 SQGQKMT
-21 PSHIVS
+21 VS
-27 KKRLLENLKKLSEFG
+27 KVRLSDNLKRLRVYG
-42 INKNNGND
+42 INEMNGND
-50 RVAYSDFD
+50 RVAYSDYD
-58 IQAREYIIEYL
+58 IQAREFLKSYL
-69 KNLGLKVEVDYAA
+69 KNLGLTVEVDYAA
-82 NIIARKEGANKK
+82 NIIARKEGTNKK
-94 LKPIIF
+94 LKPIAF

-115 PLGVIGGIEAL
+115 PLGVIGGIEVL
-126 ETILDSKIITSHP
+126 ETIIEDKIINSHP

-160 KLSDN
+160 KLNYD

-182 RLGGNQNRIFEVAKS
+182 RLGGDQRKIFDVIKS
-197 SNDYHAFVEL
+197 SNDYHAFIEL

-235 VTITG
+235 VTIEG

-246 TTPMDERKDPMI
+246 TTPMGERKDPMI
-258 TAADFILLVKRII
+258 TAADFILLVKNII
-271 TNVPGSQVGT
+271 NERPGNQVGT
-281 VGKIEAYPG
+281 VGKIEAFPG

-297 KVTLSLEIRDLEE
+297 KVKLSLEIRDLDEN
-310 SKIDFLFREI
+310 KIDFLFNEI

-327 ASNNDTTISFS
+327 ALENETTISFS

-344 SPALMN
+344 SPALMDD
-350 KQIQSLIIDAANE
+350 QIQALIIDASNE

-378 AQDMAVIV
+378 AQDMAIIV
-386 PSGMIFIPSVDGIS
+386 PSGMIFIPSLDGIS

-407 SEEAVYKGTNIL
+407 SDEAVYKGTNIL
-419 LQTIL
+419 LNTIL
-424 KIDKERFNK
+424 KLDKKKL

>member
-1 MRKYIIILFSLF
+1 MKKFIIFVIAFMGNSIL
-13 ISSLFSQT
+13 IQGQKMT
-21 PSHIVS
+21 VS
-27 KKRLLENLKKLSEFG
+27 KVRLSENLNKLRVYG
-42 INKNNGND
+42 INEMNGND
-50 RVAYSDFD
+50 RVAYSDYD
-58 IQAREYIIEYL
+58 IQAREYLKDYL
-69 KNLGLKVEVDYAA
+69 KNLGLTVEVDYAA
-82 NIIARKEGANKK
+82 NIIARKEGSNKK
-94 LKPIIF
+94 LKPIVF

-115 PLGVIGGIEAL
+115 PLGVIGGIEVL
-126 ETILDSKIITSHP
+126 ETIIEEKIINSHP

-160 KLSDN
+160 KLNYD
-165 ALEVKT
+165 ALEIKT

-182 RLGGNQNRIFEVAKS
+182 RLGGDQRKIFDVIKS
-197 SNDYHAFVEL
+197 SDDYHAFVEL

-235 VTITG
+235 ITIEG

-246 TTPMDERKDPMI
+246 TTPMGERKDPMI
-258 TAADFILLVKRII
+258 TAADFILLVKNTINEI
-271 TNVPGSQVGT
+271 PGNQVGT
-281 VGKIEAYPG
+281 VGKIEAFPG

-297 KVTLSLEIRDLEE
+297 KVKLSLEIRDLDEN
-310 SKIDFLFREI
+310 KIDFLFNEI

-327 ASNNDTTISFS
+327 AAGNETSISFS

-344 SPALMN
+344 SPALMDG
-350 KQIQSLIIDAANE
+350 QIQAFIIDATNE

-378 AQDMAVIV
+378 AQDMAIIV

-407 SEEAVYKGTNIL
+407 SDEAVYKGTNVL
-419 LQTIL
+419 LNTIL
-424 KIDKERFNK
+424 KLDKEKF

>member
-1 MRKYIIILFSLF
+1 M
-13 ISSLFSQT
+13 
-21 PSHIVS
+21 
-27 KKRLLENLKKLSEFG
+27 
-42 INKNNGND
+42 NGND
-50 RVAYSDFD
+50 RVAYSDYD
-58 IQAREYIIEYL
+58 IQAREYLKGYL
-69 KNLGLKVEVDYAA
+69 KNLGLTVKVDYAA
-82 NIIARKEGANKK
+82 NIIARKEGADKK

-126 ETILDSKIITSHP
+126 ETILDNKIITSHP

-160 KLSDN
+160 KLNDD

-182 RLGGNQNRIFEVAKS
+182 RLGGDQRKIFDVVKS
-197 SNDYHAFVEL
+197 SNDYPAFVEL

-258 TAADFILLVKRII
+258 AAADFILLVKNII
-271 TNVPGSQVGT
+271 NEIPGNQVGT
-281 VGKIEAYPG
+281 VGKIEAFPG

-297 KVTLSLEIRDLEE
+297 KVKLSLEIRDLDEN
-310 SKIDFLFREI
+310 KIDFLFNEI
-320 EKKAKII
+320 EKRAKLI
-327 ASNNDTTISFS
+327 ALENETIISFS

-344 SPALMN
+344 SPALMDD
-350 KQIQSLIIDAANE
+350 QIQALIIDAANE

-378 AQDMAVIV
+378 AQDMAIIV

-407 SEEAVYKGTNIL
+407 SDEAVYKGTNIL
-419 LQTIL
+419 LNTIL
-424 KIDKERFNK
+424 KLDKEKF